1 MIGFDHRAA
10 AADVRG
16 QVRFTVQQLPDAL
29 RVLASGPAIDE
40 AIIIST
46 CNRTE
51 VYFATADWR
60 AATAQVRHMFATVF
74 LHSADAIALDQG
86 HLRHE
91 PFPEALALALRTYS
105 DQEVA
110 QHLFRVACGLQSL
123 VVGETQILG
132 QVKEALATAE
142 AAQTAGDELRALFTY
157 AIKAGKRVHDLTGIG
172 RANRSVAAMAV
183 DVAQELLGN
192 MARVPTLIIGAGR
205 TSQLCTQFLHAAGVR
220 QMILANRSPHAAIQL
235 ARVVG
240 GTPITLDD
248 LARAI
253 PNVMLIISATAAP
266 HTVLSTATVAQA
278 LKGRQKPLFILDL
291 AIPCDVEPEIGHLPG
306 VSLYTLDRLYDLTSG
321 DAAEWTAQRSAELA
335 QAEEVVAGEI
345 ASFARNRMLR
355 SAGPCITA
363 LRQYVD
369 RTEEEECS
377 RALAQLEH
385 LSVAERAIVERLG
398 HRLTGKLFHHFVS
411 HIRSLVEDDT
421 VPPDVALRVLSRL
434 FSDPVCAERP
444 AAESSRAA

>member
-1 MIGFDHRAA
+1 M
-10 AADVRG
+10 
-16 QVRFTVQQLPDAL
+16 L
-29 RVLASGPAIDE
+29 
-40 AIIIST
+40 
-46 CNRTE
+46 
-51 VYFATADWR
+51 
-60 AATAQVRHMFATVF
+60 ATVF
-74 LHSADAIALDQG
+74 LHGADATAFDSLVCQAAGAATLGHG
-86 HLRHE
+86 HLHHQ
-91 PFPEALALALRTYS
+91 PLPEALALALRTYS
-105 DQEVA
+105 DLEVA

-132 QVKEALATAE
+132 QVKEALAIAE
-142 AAQTAGDELRALFTY
+142 VAQTAGEELRALFTH

-183 DVAQELLGN
+183 DVAQQLLGN

-205 TSQLCTQFLHAAGVR
+205 TSQLCTQLLHAAGVR

-253 PNVMLIISATAAP
+253 PNVTLIISATAAP
-266 HTVLSTATVAQA
+266 HTVLSAATVAQA
-278 LKGRQKPLFILDL
+278 LKGRQKPLCILDL

-306 VSLYTLDRLYDLTSG
+306 VSLYALDRLYDLTSG
-321 DAAEWTAQRSAELA
+321 DAAEWTAQRAAELA
-335 QAEEVVAGEI
+335 QAEEVVAADLG
-345 ASFARNRMLR
+345 SFARKRMLR
-355 SAGPCITA
+355 SAGPSISA

-369 RTEEEECS
+369 RTEEEECR

-398 HRLTGKLFHHFVS
+398 HRLTGKLFHYFVS
-411 HIRSLVEDDT
+411 RIRSLVEDDT
-421 VPPDVALRVLSRL
+421 LPPDVAQRVLSRL
-434 FSDPVCAERP
+434 FSDPVSTECP